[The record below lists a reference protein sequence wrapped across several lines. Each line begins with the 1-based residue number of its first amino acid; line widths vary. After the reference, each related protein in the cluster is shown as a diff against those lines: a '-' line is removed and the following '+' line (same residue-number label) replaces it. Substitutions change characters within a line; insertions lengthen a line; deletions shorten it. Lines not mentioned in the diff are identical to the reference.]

1 MKNIFFLILSIVV
14 LLLIPFSLAYLSSLN
29 FISSIWESIL
39 IRSFILIIIIQI
51 IVFIPSFIFKT
62 EHYFDLTGGITFIIV
77 ILYAFYEKFQ
87 IIEFIDFRS
96 VILVLFILIWSLR
109 LSLYLF
115 FRVKVG
121 GDVRFIKIKKN
132 FLRFMCAWIFQGTWV
147 FICSFPVLIV
157 LLNKPLENDLF
168 LYVGIFF
175 WVFGFLFEVIADRQK
190 VIFNKTNKGK
200 FISTGLWSFSR
211 HPNYFG
217 ELVLWLGI
225 TIISLPTFS
234 EFQYLG
240 LITPI
245 FIYLLLTKV
254 SGVNLLE
261 ELAEKRWGNSKDYIL
276 YKNNTPVFFP
286 RLFK

>member
-29 FISSIWESIL
+29 SISSIWESIL
-39 IRSFILIIIIQI
+39 IRSFILIFIIQI

-96 VILVLFILIWSLR
+96 IILVLFILIWSLR

-121 GDVRFIKIKKN
+121 GDVRFIEIKKN
-132 FLRFMCAWIFQGTWV
+132 FLRFMRAWIFQGTWV

-225 TIISLPTFS
+225 TIISLPTFL

-261 ELAEKRWGNSKDYIL
+261 ELAEKRWGNSKDYIS

>member
-1 MKNIFFLILSIVV
+1 MKNIFSLILSIFV
-14 LLLIPFSLAYLSSLN
+14 LLLIPFSLAYLASLN
-29 FISSIWESIL
+29 SISSIWESIL
-39 IRSFILIIIIQI
+39 IRSFILIFIIQI

-77 ILYAFYEKFQ
+77 ILYSFYEKFQ
-87 IIEFIDFRS
+87 IIEFFDFRS

-121 GDVRFIKIKKN
+121 GDVRFIEIKKN
-132 FLRFMCAWIFQGTWV
+132 FLRFMRAWIFQGTWV

-225 TIISLPTFS
+225 TIISLPTFL

-261 ELAEKRWGNSKDYIL
+261 ELAEKRWGNSKDYIS

>member
-29 FISSIWESIL
+29 SISSIWESIL
-39 IRSFILIIIIQI
+39 IRSFILIFIIQI

-121 GDVRFIKIKKN
+121 GDVRFIEIKKN
-132 FLRFMCAWIFQGTWV
+132 FLRFMRAWIFQGTWV

-190 VIFNKTNKGK
+190 VIFNKTSKGK

-225 TIISLPTFS
+225 TIISLPTFL

>member
-29 FISSIWESIL
+29 SISSIWESIL
-39 IRSFILIIIIQI
+39 IRSFILIFIIQI

-121 GDVRFIKIKKN
+121 GDVRFIEIKKN
-132 FLRFMCAWIFQGTWV
+132 FLRFMRAWIFQGTWV

-190 VIFNKTNKGK
+190 VIFNKTSKGK

-225 TIISLPTFS
+225 TIISLPTFL

-261 ELAEKRWGNSKDYIL
+261 ELAEKRWGNSKDYIS

>member
-29 FISSIWESIL
+29 SISSIWESIL
-39 IRSFILIIIIQI
+39 IRSFILIFIIQI

-121 GDVRFIKIKKN
+121 GDVRFIEIKKN
-132 FLRFMCAWIFQGTWV
+132 FLRFMRAWIFQGTWV

-225 TIISLPTFS
+225 TIISLPTFL

-261 ELAEKRWGNSKDYIL
+261 ELAEKRWGNSKDYIS

>member
-1 MKNIFFLILSIVV
+1 M
-14 LLLIPFSLAYLSSLN
+14 
-29 FISSIWESIL
+29 
-39 IRSFILIIIIQI
+39 R
-51 IVFIPSFIFKT
+51 
-62 EHYFDLTGGITFIIV
+62 
-77 ILYAFYEKFQ
+77 
-87 IIEFIDFRS
+87 
-96 VILVLFILIWSLR
+96 
-109 LSLYLF
+109 
-115 FRVKVG
+115 
-121 GDVRFIKIKKN
+121 
-132 FLRFMCAWIFQGTWV
+132 AWIFQGTWV

-190 VIFNKTNKGK
+190 VIFNKTSKGK

-225 TIISLPTFS
+225 TIISLPTFL

>member
-29 FISSIWESIL
+29 SISSIWESIL
-39 IRSFILIIIIQI
+39 IRSFILIFIIQI

-62 EHYFDLTGGITFIIV
+62 EHYYDLTGGITFIIV

-121 GDVRFIKIKKN
+121 GDVRFIEIKKN
-132 FLRFMCAWIFQGTWV
+132 FLRFMRAWIFQGTWV

-190 VIFNKTNKGK
+190 VIFNKTSKGK

-225 TIISLPTFS
+225 TIISLPTFL

>member
-1 MKNIFFLILSIVV
+1 MLGFL
-14 LLLIPFSLAYLSSLN
+14 
-29 FISSIWESIL
+29 SIL
-39 IRSFILIIIIQI
+39 IRSFILIFIIQI

-77 ILYAFYEKFQ
+77 ILYSFYEKFQ
-87 IIEFIDFRS
+87 IIEFFDFRS

-115 FRVKVG
+115 FRVKVE
-121 GDVRFIKIKKN
+121 GDVRFIEIKKN
-132 FLRFMCAWIFQGTWV
+132 FLRFMRVWIFQGTWV

-168 LYVGIFF
+168 LYVGILF

-245 FIYLLLTKV
+245 FIYLLLTRV

-261 ELAEKRWGNSKDYIL
+261 ELAEKRWGNSKDYIS

>member
-29 FISSIWESIL
+29 SISSIWESIL
-39 IRSFILIIIIQI
+39 IRSFILIFIIQI

-96 VILVLFILIWSLR
+96 IILVLFILIWSLR

-121 GDVRFIKIKKN
+121 GDVRFIEIKKN
-132 FLRFMCAWIFQGTWV
+132 FLRFMRAWIFQGTWV

-190 VIFNKTNKGK
+190 VIFNKTSKGK

-225 TIISLPTFS
+225 TIISLPTFL

>member
-29 FISSIWESIL
+29 SISSIWESIL
-39 IRSFILIIIIQI
+39 IRSFILIFIIQI

-62 EHYFDLTGGITFIIV
+62 EHYYDLTGGITFIIV
-77 ILYAFYEKFQ
+77 ILYSFYEKFQ

-121 GDVRFIKIKKN
+121 GDVRFIEIKKN
-132 FLRFMCAWIFQGTWV
+132 FLRFMRAWIFQGTWV

-190 VIFNKTNKGK
+190 VIFNKTSKGK

-225 TIISLPTFS
+225 TIISLPTFL

>member
-29 FISSIWESIL
+29 SISSIWESIL
-39 IRSFILIIIIQI
+39 IRSFILIFIIQI

-62 EHYFDLTGGITFIIV
+62 EHYYDLTGGITFIIV

-121 GDVRFIKIKKN
+121 GDVRFIEIKKN
-132 FLRFMCAWIFQGTWV
+132 FLRFMRAWIFQGTWV

-190 VIFNKTNKGK
+190 VIFNKTSKGK

-217 ELVLWLGI
+217 ELLLWLGI
-225 TIISLPTFS
+225 TIISLPTFL

>member
-1 MKNIFFLILSIVV
+1 MF
-14 LLLIPFSLAYLSSLN
+14 
-29 FISSIWESIL
+29 
-39 IRSFILIIIIQI
+39 
-51 IVFIPSFIFKT
+51 
-62 EHYFDLTGGITFIIV
+62 
-77 ILYAFYEKFQ
+77 
-87 IIEFIDFRS
+87 
-96 VILVLFILIWSLR
+96 
-109 LSLYLF
+109 
-115 FRVKVG
+115 
-121 GDVRFIKIKKN
+121 
-132 FLRFMCAWIFQGTWV
+132 WI
-147 FICSFPVLIV
+147 
-157 LLNKPLENDLF
+157 
-168 LYVGIFF
+168 
-175 WVFGFLFEVIADRQK
+175 FGFLFEVIADRQK

-245 FIYLLLTKV
+245 FIYLLLTRV
-254 SGVNLLE
+254 SGVYLLE
-261 ELAEKRWGNSKDYIL
+261 ELAEKRWGNSKDYIS

>member
-29 FISSIWESIL
+29 SISSIWESIL
-39 IRSFILIIIIQI
+39 IRSFILIFIIQI

-121 GDVRFIKIKKN
+121 GDVRFIEIKKN

-225 TIISLPTFS
+225 TIISLPTFL

>member
-29 FISSIWESIL
+29 SISSIWESIL
-39 IRSFILIIIIQI
+39 IRSFILIFIIQI

-121 GDVRFIKIKKN
+121 GDVRFIEIKKN
-132 FLRFMCAWIFQGTWV
+132 FLRFMRAWIFQGTWV

-225 TIISLPTFS
+225 TIISLPTFL